1 MKKLLFILFISIAGC
16 FSEASA
22 QTYVNGYFRQ
32 DGTYVN
38 GYYRSERNN
47 TNLDNFSTSGN
58 FNPYTGSIGS
68 IAQDY
73 SIEAYNYGSG
83 QTIYTGPQG
92 GQYYINSNGNQTY
105 VPKRNTS
112 TSYAIE
118 DYTSFDYGIITFD
131 YSLFL

>member
-1 MKKLLFILFISIAGC
+1 MKKLLFILMICIAGC
-16 FSEASA
+16 ISEVSA
-22 QTYVNGYFRQ
+22 QTYVSGYFRQ
-32 DGTYVN
+32 DGTYVD

-47 TNLDNFSTSGN
+47 TNLDNFSTLGN
-58 FNPYTGSIGS
+58 YNPYTGSIGS

-92 GQYYINSNGNQTY
+92 GQYYINSNGNKTY

-112 TSYAIE
+112 TGNTVGGYNYSEYNIS
-118 DYTSFDYGIITFD
+118 TSN
-131 YSLFL
+131 YSWLW

>member
-1 MKKLLFILFISIAGC
+1 MKKLLFILFIGIAGC

-118 DYTSFDYGIITFD
+118 DYTSFDYSIITFD